1 MRQWRK
7 WNMQERKKKLSEY
20 SGPDRVVTAA
30 EMAAKFANQPDALVK
45 IKTTIPSLDKACGG
59 WLQSGELYTISGFT
73 KNGKT
78 LLAQTMSVNF
88 ADQGEIPLWFSYEVP
103 ARQFINQFPRT
114 PDLFMPLELKPHSM
128 EWVEERIMEALIK
141 YGTRTVFIDH
151 LHYLFDIG
159 RSRNP
164 SLDIGEIVRRLKGWT
179 VKHELIIFLL
189 CHTQQPRMG
198 DSGLG
203 YEKIRDSSFVAQE
216 SDSVFM
222 IARTPTDQN
231 KNLAQMR
238 VEFHR
243 RSGAMKEV
251 IDLTKRGHWLFE
263 ITGRSNDYDRY

>member
-1 MRQWRK
+1 
-7 WNMQERKKKLSEY
+7 MQERKKKLSEY

-164 SLDIGEIVRRLKGWT
+164 SLDIGEIIRRLKGWT

-263 ITGRSNDYDRY
+263 ITGRSNEYDRY